1 MSSDD
6 FQAQVV
12 SVAALG
18 DPIRRVLY
26 EYVIKELA
34 PVSRDQ
40 AAAGVQVARHIAKF
54 HLDKLED
61 EGLLEVEFSR
71 PSGRRGPGAGR
82 PTKFYR
88 RSSRQFTVSLPERR
102 YDLAGHLL
110 AHAIT
115 TSKDGGIPVA
125 EALCESARS
134 FGQTLAEEVN
144 PRIGACASQVV
155 VTEALVE
162 VLANHGYE
170 PRIDGDGI
178 KLANCPFHNLAR
190 EYPALVC
197 GMCKDLIQ
205 GLLAALPTKLEAHLD
220 PAPEWC
226 CITLVMTGD
235 EHVGLP
241 PRYAP
246 GYDE

>member
-18 DPIRRVLY
+18 DPTRRVLY
-26 EYVIKELA
+26 EYVIRELA

-88 RSSRQFTVSLPERR
+88 RSSREFAVSLPERR

-110 AHAIT
+110 ARAIT
-115 TSKDGGIPVA
+115 TSEDGGMPVA

-134 FGQTLAEEVN
+134 FGRALAGEVS
-144 PRIGACASQVV
+144 PRIGARASKAMVAEV
-155 VTEALVE
+155 LIE
-162 VLANHGYE
+162 VLAKHGYE

-178 KLANCPFHNLAR
+178 KLANCPFHSLAR

-197 GMCKDLIQ
+197 GMSKDLIQ
-205 GLLAALPTKLEAHLD
+205 GLLTALPTKLEAHLD
-220 PAPEWC
+220 PAPGRC
-226 CITLVMTGD
+226 CVTLVM
-235 EHVGLP
+235 P
-241 PRYAP
+241 PAMRT
-246 GYDE
+246 

>member
-1 MSSDD
+1 MTVSSGD

-26 EYVIKELA
+26 EYVIRELA

-88 RSSRQFTVSLPERR
+88 RSSREFAVSLPERR

-110 AHAIT
+110 ARAIT

-134 FGQTLAEEVN
+134 FGQTLAGEVS
-144 PRIGACASQVV
+144 PRIGARASQAVV
-155 VTEALVE
+155 AEALIE

-178 KLANCPFHNLAR
+178 KLANCPFHSLAL

-197 GMCKDLIQ
+197 GMSKDLIQ
-205 GLLAALPTKLEAHLD
+205 GLLTALPTKLEARLD
-220 PAPEWC
+220 PAPGRC
-226 CITLVMTGD
+226 CVTLVMT
-235 EHVGLP
+235 P
-241 PRYAP
+241 AMRT
-246 GYDE
+246 